1 MITSNSSAKGL
12 TTSTG
17 TLSYTHVVA
26 AGSNITVGFF
36 PWTQNGDLVTSV
48 DLDGVQSA
56 TFVTK
61 LNTRASREEYF
72 YILPGVSAGS
82 HTVNVHTTGTPGRT
96 ECVSEALNG
105 ASQSTTPDATHFVAM
120 GTANPYVC
128 TMTTIAD
135 NCWIMMGIDTGGSG
149 AGSASCVLL
158 QDNTPTGAM
167 ILYDNSNV
175 APVHP
180 AGSTTLNVGNSS
192 AGTNIAMMVSIAPI
206 VSAVN
211 GNFFMLM

>member
-1 MITSNSSAKGL
+1 MVL
-12 TTSTG
+12 FPFTT
-17 TLSYTHVVA
+17 
-26 AGSNITVGFF
+26 
-36 PWTQNGDLVTSV
+36 NGDLVT
-48 DLDGVQSA
+48 GVTVGGVAA

-61 LNTRASREEYF
+61 MNTRASRFEYI
-72 YILPGVSAGS
+72 YIITGVAASSALS
-82 HTVNVHTTGTPGRT
+82 VAVATTGTPGRT
-96 ECVSEALNG
+96 ECVSAAYNG
-105 ASQSTTPDATHFVAM
+105 VNQSTTPDNTHNVAS

-135 NCWIMMGIDTGGSG
+135 NCWVVMGIDTGGSG
-149 AGSASCVLL
+149 AGSASCILL

-192 AGTNIAMMVSIAPI
+192 AGTNIAMMISLAPAA
-206 VSAVN
+206 STVN
-211 GNFFMLM
+211 SNFLMFM